1 MARFDRQIDMAK
13 RLIKKN
19 GQTVTWRQ
27 LNETIPNAG
36 KPWKPE
42 SLPGTDYTPEIA
54 FFTINKENRQFIH
67 FITGTEAKI
76 GDVYGLMGNVSFEPS
91 LKDIVI
97 RDGVTY
103 RILNIDLLS
112 PNGQKILYT
121 VEFKK

>member
-1 MARFDRQIDMAK
+1 MARFDRQIEMAK

-27 LNETIPNAG
+27 LNETIPDAG

-54 FFTINKENRQFIH
+54 LFTINKENRQFIH

>member
-1 MARFDRQIDMAK
+1 MGRYDRQIETAK
-13 RLIKKN
+13 RLIKKY
-19 GQTVTWRQ
+19 GQSVIWRQ
-27 LNETIPNAG
+27 LNEFIPDTD

-42 SLPGTDYTPEIA
+42 TLPGTDYTPEMA

-76 GDVYGLMGNVSFEPS
+76 GDVYGLMGNVSFTPS

-97 RDGVTY
+97 RDGVEY

-112 PNGQKILYT
+112 PNGQKVLYT

>member
-1 MARFDRQIDMAK
+1 MARFDRQVEMAK

-27 LNETIPNAG
+27 LNETIPDAG

-103 RILNIDLLS
+103 QILNIDLLS